1 MARELDALPG
11 GEVGEDVPPG
21 FRQFFLD
28 ELDFLL
34 EADAE
39 RVFFRVLA
47 QFIQLGLQFDD
58 RLLEIELMF
67 HAWGR
72 LNLFAA
78 PVQCGIPEKRKA
90 GLSSGLSR

>member
-11 GEVGEDVPPG
+11 GKIGEDVPPG

-39 RVFFRVLA
+39 RVLFRVLA
-47 QFIQLGLQFDD
+47 QFLQLGLQFDD

-67 HAWGR
+67 HACGK
-72 LNLFAA
+72 LNPFRGSINAEFLK
-78 PVQCGIPEKRKA
+78 KRKA
-90 GLSSGLSR
+90 GLSSGLS